1 MQASP
6 LRRSS
11 LTFCCATGFVFKSAI
26 PIVEICAFWAVNAPL
41 FILPQRQR
49 AHLQI
54 EIHLCVVSLKKAV
67 PLDAVLPEFGVTH
80 FYAPRGQVGERKAPI
95 TVGRSAAN
103 YGRKHISFDHRRTL
117 YRDIHDT
124 L

>member
-11 LTFCCATGFVFKSAI
+11 LTFCCATGFVFKSAL
-26 PIVEICAFWAVNAPL
+26 PIVETCPFWAVNAPL

-95 TVGRSAAN
+95 TVGPSAAN
-103 YGRKHISFDHRRTL
+103 YRLNHITFHPTRTP
-117 YRDIHDT
+117 Y
-124 L
+124 

>member
-1 MQASP
+1 MSADF
-6 LRRSS
+6 S
-11 LTFCCATGFVFKSAI
+11 LKGS
-26 PIVEICAFWAVNAPL
+26 L

-54 EIHLCVVSLKKAV
+54 EIHLGVVSLKKAMC
-67 PLDAVLPEFGVTH
+67 LDSVLPEFGVTH

-103 YGRKHISFDHRRTL
+103 YRNRISLSRVQVPLRCLRECTTSRAGVESPGLD
-117 YRDIHDT
+117 
-124 L
+124 